1 MRNIKRLFTIH
12 ILTWF
17 ILLSGLLLIFWTP
30 SLSMR
35 VVLNEPAEGTVVSG
49 NYNTDHGEEL
59 FYTYNYTGHKTWAF
73 LTKQMHSVSFYEIPL
88 VTNQLEFKD
97 EKIDSLD
104 IKKIQVMLGPFV
116 LKEYNAFNIKDQADT
131 IQNLDISV
139 KGNHINIDLEEPNGY
154 IRFKENRYVPYV
166 SIILLYISA
175 CAVIYGFVV
184 WIDRHSSVMERIPDD
199 EAMLLGGPC
208 WIFFL
213 SECILGNYFYT
224 APWFRLLN
232 AGILI
237 ILNKLIWRLCRR
249 HAFGFDLCNVICIV
263 YAIIS
268 TYVVSYRNRPIAPW
282 DFSAIATAMDVAGSY
297 DLKLNAIMIFS
308 LCMCIFFGIVM
319 HFVKRDLVKQKL
331 YLRIYGIIV
340 IVLAIFFC
348 SVGQYFIFDVE
359 LLSTFQ
365 NEGTALTFTGLTLQ
379 YLREQPHKP
388 SGYSEETLLSIEKDM
403 KKDAEKDAREGT
415 VPTHIIMIMNESFSD
430 LDIGGTDYADGA
442 MDYFL
447 SLDNTIRG
455 NLYVSVRGGGTC
467 NTEYETLTGNT
478 TALFASGVY
487 PYSMYMNRDVPSLV
501 SVMNEEGYLTTGMH
515 LGKASNWNRKTAYE
529 RLQFDQTVFAET
541 FDGLQTIH
549 GFPGDEADYQKL
561 EEVINEHEDQK
572 QFLFNVTY
580 QNHGGYDDS
589 DDLKKTFDLSKYGSG
604 DYDLAEN
611 YLSLIQISDHAFQD
625 LIEYYS
631 KSDEP
636 VMIIMYG
643 DHQPAI
649 GADADNLFFPNA
661 GNGKENL
668 KEYVTPF
675 AIWANYD
682 IPDENV
688 GNLSA
693 NYMSALVMHAANMEL
708 TPYQQFLWELKD
720 KYPVITL
727 NGCLDKNGKYYASI
741 QDIDDEKINEY
752 KMLQYNNVFDKNR
765 IDSLFSADD

>member
-1 MRNIKRLFTIH
+1 MKNIRNIFTIH
-12 ILTWF
+12 RLSWF
-17 ILLSGLLLIFWTP
+17 LFLSGLLLIFWTP
-30 SLSMR
+30 SLSFR
-35 VVLNEPAEGTVVSG
+35 IVLNEPAEGTLISG
-49 NYNTDHGEEL
+49 NYNTDNGEEL
-59 FYTYNYTGHKTWAF
+59 FYTYNYTSHKTWAVINQ
-73 LTKQMHSVSFYEIPL
+73 KMHSVSFYEIPL

-97 EKIDSLD
+97 ENIESLD
-104 IKKIQVMLGPFV
+104 ISKMQVMMGPFV
-116 LKEYNAFNIKDQADT
+116 LKEYNGSNIKKEADT
-131 IQNLDISV
+131 IQNLDISI
-139 KGNHINIDLEEPNGY
+139 KENHIRIQLEEPNGY
-154 IRFKENRYVPYV
+154 IRFNKNRYVPYV
-166 SIILLYISA
+166 AIIMLYIA
-175 CAVIYGFVV
+175 AMAVVYGFV
-184 WIDRHSSVMERIPDD
+184 ILIEDKSNVMEKIPDD

-213 SECILGNYFYT
+213 SENILGNYFYT
-224 APWFRLLN
+224 VPWFRILN
-232 AGILI
+232 IGILW
-237 ILNKLIWRLCRR
+237 ILYKLIWRLCRR
-249 HAFGFDLCNVICIV
+249 HAFGFDICNIICVV

-268 TYVVSYRNRPIAPW
+268 TYVVAYRNRPIAPW
-282 DFSAIATAMDVAGSY
+282 DFTAITTAMDVASGY

-308 LCMCIFFGIVM
+308 LIMCIVFGIIM
-319 HFVKRDLVKQKL
+319 HYVKRDLTKQKP
-331 YLRIYGIIV
+331 YLRMYGII
-340 IVLAIFFC
+340 ILVLAVFFY
-348 SVGQYFIFDVE
+348 SVGPYFIFDVE

-365 NEGTALTFTGLTLQ
+365 SEGTALTFTGLTLQ
-379 YLREQPHKP
+379 YLKEQPHKP
-388 SGYSEETLLSIEKDM
+388 SGYSEEKLLSIEKKM
-403 KKDAEKDAREGT
+403 KEDAEKDKRDGT
-415 VPTHIIMIMNESFSD
+415 IPSKIIMIMNESFSD
-430 LDIGGTDYADGA
+430 LDVGGTDYADGA

-487 PYSMYMNRDVPSLV
+487 PFSMYMNRDVPSLV
-501 SVMNEEGYLTTGMH
+501 SAMNEEGYLTTGMH
-515 LGKASNWNRKTAYE
+515 LGKSSNWNRKTAYE

-541 FDGLQTIH
+541 FDGLETIH
-549 GFPGDEADYQKL
+549 GFPSDEADYQKL
-561 EEVINEHEDQK
+561 EEVINENKDQK

-589 DDLKKTFDLSKYGSG
+589 ADLKKTFDLSQYGNG

-611 YLSLIQISDHAFQD
+611 YLSLIQISDHAYKD
-625 LIEYYS
+625 LIDYYS
-631 KSDEP
+631 QSEEP

-661 GNGKENL
+661 GDGKENL

-682 IPDENV
+682 IPDQNV

-720 KYPVITL
+720 DYPVITL
-727 NGCLDKNGKYYASI
+727 NGCLDSDGKYYASI

-765 IDSLFSADD
+765 IDSLFSTDD